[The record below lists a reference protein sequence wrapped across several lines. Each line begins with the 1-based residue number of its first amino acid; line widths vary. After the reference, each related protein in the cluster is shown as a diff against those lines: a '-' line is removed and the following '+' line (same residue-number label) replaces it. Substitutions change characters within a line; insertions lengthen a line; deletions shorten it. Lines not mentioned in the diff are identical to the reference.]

1 MGSTVFVQV
10 IIKMKTFLLI
20 SLTFAATQNVQSD
33 ALAPL
38 NSAQI
43 DVSEYRVFE
52 TATVVADPKNTIPS
66 GDGVHSLGLYKYS
79 LNGTLAVQ
87 STQSTQPL
95 DDASSLFLVEHVP
108 TGQRGL
114 TSGVVIVKHQPTAS
128 PQAIAADYGFS
139 VTDELPSINR
149 FAIKLD
155 SVPDFPTVRDALL
168 NDVRV
173 LLVELDVS
181 YAPIAVQ

>member
-1 MGSTVFVQV
+1 MTAGYEEILYTVDGPV
-10 IIKMKTFLLI
+10 
-20 SLTFAATQNVQSD
+20 ATITLNRPDQLN

-87 STQSTQPL
+87 ST
-95 DDASSLFLVEHVP
+95 
-108 TGQRGL
+108 
-114 TSGVVIVKHQPTAS
+114 
-128 PQAIAADYGFS
+128 
-139 VTDELPSINR
+139 
-149 FAIKLD
+149 
-155 SVPDFPTVRDALL
+155 
-168 NDVRV
+168 
-173 LLVELDVS
+173 
-181 YAPIAVQ
+181 